1 MCITLGGYRQNRVA
15 TIHGLSYCSDILHAA
30 LMHTKIKIYGK
41 EDGGPPFN
49 PIEIYLG
56 GLLTYPPG
64 LEILLF
70 RGLGDMLKVG

>member
-1 MCITLGGYRQNRVA
+1 
-15 TIHGLSYCSDILHAA
+15 
-30 LMHTKIKIYGK
+30 MHTKIKIYGK